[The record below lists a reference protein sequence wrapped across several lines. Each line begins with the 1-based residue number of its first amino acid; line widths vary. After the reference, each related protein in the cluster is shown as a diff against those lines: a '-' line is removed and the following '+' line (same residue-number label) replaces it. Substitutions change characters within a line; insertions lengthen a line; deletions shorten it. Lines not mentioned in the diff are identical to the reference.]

1 MLFLIQEYVIKENS
15 KYSNNNNVSNDPKPE
30 PKNEFSG

>member
-15 KYSNNNNVSNDPKPE
+15 KYSNNNVSNDPKPE